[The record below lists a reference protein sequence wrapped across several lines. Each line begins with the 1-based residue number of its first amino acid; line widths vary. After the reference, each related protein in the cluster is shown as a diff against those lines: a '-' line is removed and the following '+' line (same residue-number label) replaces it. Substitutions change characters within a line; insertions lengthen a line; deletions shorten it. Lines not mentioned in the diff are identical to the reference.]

1 MSFEGDAYVSLT
13 DCRFVG
19 FRRIRVDLRRGGQ
32 YSGGEWRKVGWN
44 GPSGLVMFRGATKVT
59 LDAKGRMAIPVRY
72 RERLLTVGGKVV
84 ATVDRDHCL
93 LIYPLPDW
101 EEIERKLM
109 RLPTL
114 NKQVRR
120 LQRLMLGYATELE
133 MDGHGRIL
141 LTRELR
147 EFAGLARQ
155 AMLIGQGNKF
165 ELWSDERWSKR
176 RDEWLADDEGEQA
189 GLPQELESLS
199 L

>member
-1 MSFEGDAYVSLT
+1 MGGNG
-13 DCRFVG
+13 VG
-19 FRRIRVDLRRGGQ
+19 
-32 YSGGEWRKVGWN
+32 
-44 GPSGLVMFRGATKVT
+44 GPIMLRGATKIT

-72 RERLLTVGGKVV
+72 RERLLAVGGKVV
-84 ATVDRDHCL
+84 ATVDRARCL

-101 EEIERKLM
+101 EEIERKLV

-120 LQRLMLGYATELE
+120 LQRLMVGYATELE
-133 MDGHGRIL
+133 MDGHGRVL
-141 LTRELR
+141 LSRELR
-147 EFAGLARQ
+147 EFASLDRQ

-165 ELWSDERWSKR
+165 ELWSDERWSAR

-189 GLPQELESLS
+189 GLPQELETLS

>member
-1 MSFEGDAYVSLT
+1 M
-13 DCRFVG
+13 
-19 FRRIRVDLRRGGQ
+19 
-32 YSGGEWRKVGWN
+32 GEN
-44 GPSGLVMFRGATKVT
+44 GPGGRDMFRGATKVT

-84 ATVDRDHCL
+84 ASVDRDHCL

-147 EFAGLARQ
+147 EFAGLDRQ

-165 ELWSDERWSKR
+165 ELWSDERWSAR

>member
-1 MSFEGDAYVSLT
+1 
-13 DCRFVG
+13 
-19 FRRIRVDLRRGGQ
+19 
-32 YSGGEWRKVGWN
+32 
-44 GPSGLVMFRGATKVT
+44 MFRGATRVT
-59 LDAKGRMAIPVRY
+59 LDAKGRIAIPVRY

-109 RLPTL
+109 RLPSL

-120 LQRLMLGYATELE
+120 LQRLMLGYATELD

-147 EFAGLARQ
+147 EFAGLDRQ

-165 ELWSDERWSKR
+165 ELWSDERWSAR
-176 RDEWLADDEGEQA
+176 RDEWLADDEGGES

>member
-1 MSFEGDAYVSLT
+1 M
-13 DCRFVG
+13 
-19 FRRIRVDLRRGGQ
+19 GG
-32 YSGGEWRKVGWN
+32 N
-44 GPSGLVMFRGATKVT
+44 GPGGLVMFRGATKIT
-59 LDAKGRMAIPVRY
+59 LDAKGRMAIPARY

-147 EFAGLARQ
+147 EFAGLERQ

-165 ELWSDERWSKR
+165 ELWSDERWGKR